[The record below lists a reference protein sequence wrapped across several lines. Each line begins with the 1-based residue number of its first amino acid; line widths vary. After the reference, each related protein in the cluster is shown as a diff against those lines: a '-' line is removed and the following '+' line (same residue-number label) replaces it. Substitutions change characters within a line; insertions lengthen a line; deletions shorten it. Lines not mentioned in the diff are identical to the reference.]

1 MSAELATEVR
11 RELLRLARDSIV
23 AHLAGKAVTV
33 PPELDAGPPRG
44 AFVTLHRRDDH
55 ELRGCIGQ
63 IEPVS
68 PLGRTVARMALAAAF
83 EDPRFPPVEA
93 RELPGLAVEI
103 SVLTVPR
110 PIRPEAVEVGRHGLI
125 LRGLGRAGLLLP
137 QVPGEHGWD
146 RQTFLEKTCV
156 KAGLPAGAWKHPE
169 VQLLGFTAVVFG
181 EEDAG

>member
-1 MSAELATEVR
+1 MSAELTAEVGQA
-11 RELLRLARDSIV
+11 LLRLARQSIA
-23 AHLAGKAVTV
+23 AHLAGKTVTV
-33 PPELDAGPPRG
+33 PPELDAGPPQG
-44 AFVTLHRRDDH
+44 AFVTLHVRADH
-55 ELRGCIGQ
+55 DLRGCIGQ
-63 IEPVS
+63 VEPVS

-110 PIRPEAVEVGRHGLI
+110 PIRPEEVEVGRHGLI

-137 QVPGEHGWD
+137 QVPVEHGWD
-146 RQTFLEKTCV
+146 RLTFLERTCV
-156 KAGLPAGAWKHPE
+156 KAGLPAGAWRRPD

-181 EEDAG
+181 EEDPL